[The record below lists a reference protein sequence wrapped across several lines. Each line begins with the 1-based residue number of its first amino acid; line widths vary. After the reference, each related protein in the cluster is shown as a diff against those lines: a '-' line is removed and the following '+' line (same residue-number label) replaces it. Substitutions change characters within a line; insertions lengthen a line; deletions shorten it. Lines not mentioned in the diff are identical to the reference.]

1 MKNAEKSISVQNY
14 AMKTLTYLF
23 AAFFVMSAGAEDL
36 AVKADQSP
44 YQLTVDATYT
54 KVAIDTDCILD
65 LNGHSLSFENYTFNS
80 GALITNTVPV
90 AAGGAYPKVTI
101 TRDRFGENAFANVAF
116 GGDLEVVL
124 NGKSTKTKRFMGTL
138 NSHTGGTTLNG
149 FYDTATENPFNPSE
163 FMRFADTNSFGYGT
177 LTLKNGSRLN
187 FVGMGSDGPE
197 FPWKKLVVQNDPENE
212 MLNVLH
218 VERRAPFAGDVE
230 IAEGAEF
237 LFIAKNNSPV
247 WSGDFSSSRGTLG
260 LCGTTTSSGLQ
271 LGSNDLSNVS
281 VKFYPWTADGGGMM
295 LRLGN
300 DSLTEWTIGELSTDS
315 SITAPNENIK
325 VFNTGDFSTR
335 RKTLIV
341 GTKDTDSTFYGVIG
355 RGGNEFLDFVK
366 TGSGCLTLG
375 AANLWKNNTT
385 FRGGRI
391 KLVAEGRLGGDESTG
406 DIVFDGGTLEYGDG
420 VTTDYSGRV
429 KSSTGFI
436 SVDTGSNEVT
446 WASNLLLANNPD
458 AKGFVKSGDGTLTL
472 SAFQSLLPSVAV
484 SNGMLFAKVGAN
496 VTGRVDVAYGA
507 TLTFYGASKNLN
519 DSTVHGSGTIR
530 FIQEDGQTR
539 HFRLGQNADFSDFTG
554 TVEFVATNA
563 QSAADGLVNGS
574 WNNHLEGATLLISG
588 APASP
593 VRVFDME
600 RSVTVGAYQQTNANL
615 QVQVKQNQTLTFGA
629 KAGSTSILNGPIV
642 NSSIKLVKNGETSSL
657 TIGPGFSVLDG
668 SSLTVN
674 AGTLIA
680 NQNISG
686 EQNYTVTIANGV
698 KLTGSGVFGAVDLSV
713 NDVVAPA
720 LTAETDKT
728 TEFTLLTAS
737 SITGT
742 SATMTALLETV
753 NAGDTKG
760 KWKLVKKANG
770 DGTVTL
776 KCVYGKNAFVIILR

>member
-1 MKNAEKSISVQNY
+1 MKRLAIGAIILILASV
-14 AMKTLTYLF
+14 
-23 AAFFVMSAGAEDL
+23 AGLQTMADDL
-36 AVKADQSP
+36 AVKVEQSP
-44 YQLTVDATYT
+44 YQLTGDASYT
-54 KVAIDTDCILD
+54 KVAIDTDCVLD
-65 LNGHSLSFENYTFNS
+65 LNGHSISFVNYTFNS
-80 GALITNTVPV
+80 GAVITNTVPV

-124 NGKSTKTKRFMGTL
+124 NGKSTKTKKFMGTL

-149 FYDTATENPFNPSE
+149 FYDTATESPFNPSE
-163 FMRFADTNSFGYGT
+163 FMRFADTNSFGFGT

-197 FPWKKLVVQNDPENE
+197 FPWKKLVVQNDPGNE

-230 IAEGAEF
+230 IAEGSEF

-385 FRGGRI
+385 LRGGRV
-391 KLVAEGRLGGDESTG
+391 KLVAEGRLGGDGSTG
-406 DIVFDGGTLEYGDG
+406 DIVFDGGSLEYGDG
-420 VTTDYSGRV
+420 VTTDYSSRV
-429 KSSTGFI
+429 KSSTDFI
-436 SVDTGSNEVT
+436 SVDTGTNEVT
-446 WASNLLLANNPD
+446 WASNSLLANNPE

-472 SAFQSLLPSVAV
+472 SAFQPILPSVAV

-519 DSTVHGSGTIR
+519 DSTVHGSGTLR
-530 FIQEDGQTR
+530 FVQEDGQAR
-539 HFRLGQNADFSDFTG
+539 SFRLGETADFSDFTG

-563 QSAADGLVNGS
+563 QNAADGLVNAF

-593 VRVFDME
+593 ARVFDME

-615 QVQVKQNQTLTFGA
+615 QVQVKQNQTLTFGEKSGA
-629 KAGSTSILNGPIV
+629 ENILNGPII
-642 NSSIKLVKNGETSSL
+642 NSSINLVKNGASKL
-657 TIGPGFSVLDG
+657 TVGPGFSVVDG
-668 SSLTVN
+668 STLTVN
-674 AGTLIA
+674 AGTLELSEGM
-680 NQNISG
+680 NYSDISSF
-686 EQNYTVTIANGV
+686 TTIANGV
-698 KLTGSGVFGAVDLSV
+698 TLTGDGVFGAVDFSK
-713 NDVVAPA
+713 NDVVVPDAATFTDKEATYPI
-720 LTAETDKT
+720 LTATSFSGSSANV
-728 TEFTLLTAS
+728 TELLNALNANEKIIKGWRKRIINNGNGTCTL
-737 SITGT
+737 SI
-742 SATMTALLETV
+742 V
-753 NAGDTKG
+753 YNAG
-760 KWKLVKKANG
+760 
-770 DGTVTL
+770 
-776 KCVYGKNAFVIILR
+776 FVIMFR